1 MPPSHKHNRK
11 KKNVTRG
18 TAASNSTSTAS
29 TTSSSVRNKTKK
41 ESYDYLKAS
50 GVLTEILEKDL
61 HSKIVL
67 IQRGNT

>member
-18 TAASNSTSTAS
+18 AGASNTTSTTS
-29 TTSSSVRNKTKK
+29 TTSSSVTNKTKK
-41 ESYDYLKAS
+41 ESCEDLKAS
-50 GVLTEILEKDL
+50 GVVTEILEKDL